1 MNGELGKELKTVQ
14 KVLRY
19 NIFMVNPCF
28 YCDKEALYG
37 GAIDLVEKEYEVIE
51 VCEDHFVFPS
61 AS

>member
-1 MNGELGKELKTVQ
+1 M
-14 KVLRY
+14 RY
-19 NIFMVNPCF
+19 NMYMVTPCF

-37 GAIDLVEKEYEVIE
+37 GAVDLVEEDYEVVE